1 MKKLLPALSILLL
14 MLPLAASASI
24 SVPWVASSTDKGFA
38 SPGAINGNF
47 PSILVGATT
56 SSATNVVKL
65 TGNGT
70 STIANGLN
78 ITGGGLTIGT
88 LSGILKAV
96 AGALQTALVNLASD
110 VTGTLPVGNGG
121 TGQTSL
127 TSSQLLY
134 GNGTNGLSSVAT
146 SSANCS
152 GSVSCSAFTVVG
164 SVSPTITSSAITSA
178 ITALGPT
185 GQTQSGAT
193 QTIAT
198 STTGTDFTITA
209 SGNTQT
215 FNLPTASASNRGALS
230 SADWTTFNN
239 KGSGTVTSIA
249 TNNGLTGGTITTS
262 GTIGLAAITA
272 NSVLANATG
281 GSAVPTALATS
292 SLGIALSDTTG
303 TLAVNRGGTGATTL
317 SGVLKGNGT
326 SAFTVAVNGT
336 DYTLITANTCSA
348 GNHVSAITAAG
359 VITCSPDTGS
369 GGTGLATTT
378 PLSAGNLLEY
388 SSSGAG
394 FAFGVA
400 TGTVSNGTGIS
411 VTAGQSVIGSGL
423 TITNTSPL
431 SGLTASFPFSFS
443 NPTLTWIGL
452 ATTSQ
457 PASSNILVSNGTN
470 GIYGAATSTLT
481 ASSPLTGSFTQIG
494 SGGSLGCQT
503 ASGSQAGCLASADWT
518 TFNNKLSAAITTLGP
533 TGQGQTGATQTLAST
548 TSTTNGLTSALTIV
562 GSGNTQTFTPSLSGT
577 LTVPGGGTGVA
588 TLTGIAKG
596 NGTSAFTAAANGTD
610 YTLLSAQS
618 CAAGS
623 HISVL
628 TATGGSTCTADT
640 GGASLLTNSG
650 ANTFLN
656 TGTNLQAP
664 VLMATSTT
672 ATSTFAGDVVIG
684 GTGNSGNP
692 NPYLFTGT
700 STAHTPIFGRVA
712 GDLIDSELDWNGVSS
727 INVVNANVGPCA
739 ASTYFA
745 DGNNPTLGGYYG
757 TFSFLNDGWTN
768 GGGSGCGIGVSN
780 TDKPE
785 AVAIVSPTGEM
796 DFDIASTTQT
806 GVTDYNWNV
815 NNVTKMKLT
824 NAGNLGLSTST
835 PSAELSVQAV
845 TAPINNSYFDL
856 GSSTGQ
862 DLSRWISSSKNSWSF
877 GTTTLT
883 AALMVE
889 AASTTAGTVESAYNG
904 QVSIISG
911 LENTTVKFFQDI
923 DQWGHRITGGDA
935 PVLSS
940 CGTTPSFVG
949 AANDNDMSIQVGSV
963 SATACTAT
971 FAHAWPTAPTCN
983 VTNRSMSVVNAMTYT
998 VSSSAI
1004 VVSMT
1009 GLTSDIL
1016 DVHCTGTQ

>member
-1 MKKLLPALSILLL
+1 MKKKILSLLL
-14 MLPLAASASI
+14 LLLALPSAAFAQLTTQQGGTGTTTPSGILYGDGTLHLKTVSIGSNLTFSGGVLSA
-24 SVPWVASSTDKGFA
+24 
-38 SPGAINGNF
+38 
-47 PSILVGATT
+47 
-56 SSATNVVKL
+56 
-65 TGNGT
+65 
-70 STIANGLN
+70 
-78 ITGGGLTIGT
+78 TGGGSSFGYPFPSNATTTLLSLNGGLTTAGT
-88 LSGILKAV
+88 VTLGSLTGVLHAASGVVSA
-96 AGALQTALVNLASD
+96 ALVNLTSE
-110 VTGTLPVGNGG
+110 VTGTLPVANGG
-121 TGQTSL
+121 TGSTTL
-127 TSSQLLY
+127 TGILK
-134 GNGTNGLSSVAT
+134 GNGTGQVQTAVSGTDYQAPGNYITALTGDVTASGPGSSAATLATVNGNVGSFTNANITVNGKGLITAASNGASGSGGSIGTSTALVNGQVDFSTSANTIANSASFLWDNVLNKLTATNASTTNLSIGALSGILKQVGGVVVAAAGGTDYEFPLTFTYPLSRSTNTISLAFGTTTSNTWAGTQTFTNSPTFSTLGSGVVNAT
-146 SSANCS
+146 SGGAIYNTSTSTPTVTAPLTYSGTLGQFIGGVSGAFDCTSAT
-152 GSVSCSAFTVVG
+152 GSVKGCLTAADWTTFNGKLSA
-164 SVSPTITSSAITSA
+164 A
-178 ITALGPT
+178 ITALGPA

-215 FNLPTASASNRGALS
+215 FNLPVASASNTGKLS
-230 SADWTTFNN
+230 
-239 KGSGTVTSIA
+239 
-249 TNNGLTGGTITTS
+249 
-262 GTIGLAAITA
+262 
-272 NSVLANATG
+272 
-281 GSAVPTALATS
+281 
-292 SLGIALSDTTG
+292 
-303 TLAVNRGGTGATTL
+303 
-317 SGVLKGNGT
+317 
-326 SAFTVAVNGT
+326 
-336 DYTLITANTCSA
+336 NT
-348 GNHVSAITAAG
+348 
-359 VITCSPDTGS
+359 
-369 GGTGLATTT
+369 
-378 PLSAGNLLEY
+378 
-388 SSSGAG
+388 
-394 FAFGVA
+394 
-400 TGTVSNGTGIS
+400 
-411 VTAGQSVIGSGL
+411 
-423 TITNTSPL
+423 
-431 SGLTASFPFSFS
+431 
-443 NPTLTWIGL
+443 
-452 ATTSQ
+452 
-457 PASSNILVSNGTN
+457 
-470 GIYGAATSTLT
+470 
-481 ASSPLTGSFTQIG
+481 
-494 SGGSLGCQT
+494 
-503 ASGSQAGCLASADWT
+503 DWT

-672 ATSTFAGDVVIG
+672 ATSTFAGDVAIG
-684 GTGNSGNP
+684 STGLP
-692 NPYLFTGT
+692 NPYLFMGT

-757 TFSFLNDGWTN
+757 TFSFKNDGWTN
-768 GGGSGCGIGVSN
+768 GGGAGCGDGASN

-785 AVAIVSPTGEM
+785 AVVIASPTGEM
-796 DFDIASTTQT
+796 DFDIASTSQN
-806 GVTDYNWNV
+806 GSADFNWNV